1 MVAKAVRILGA
12 AVAGLFSIGGM
23 FWSLTQQLD
32 DAGFLAKTLQGQF
45 APLPP
50 GVLPS
55 EVQQPKVSPLD
66 ADQIAILR
74 AAIWRDPF
82 NPGLFNLLYANSIRV
97 GRPEAEI
104 RRQVVILAKLG
115 WRYTPAQQNLLYR
128 NLLDNSF
135 VNAVD
140 RADALLRRQ
149 KETALAFAVLSTME
163 ATPQVQNVVID
174 RLRGNPKWRHDYL
187 MTIAPQS
194 SPALLDARPAT
205 LAALSRTAIGIGRE
219 EIGPS
224 LVSLLATGRGRA
236 AYALW
241 DRRGTRQTDRN
252 LIYDPDF
259 QQVAVS
265 ARLDTVIPFEW
276 RLSQGLDYSVQPSS
290 EGILINWNRRRVPAF
305 LTQVVPVVPGQ
316 GYALTIRGTSD
327 SGDLAST
334 LAPAIICGTVSVPMT
349 RSDNRNGEARYLTG
363 SLPPACDMGTL
374 TINGAVD
381 SGVGAVNLNL
391 KDIVLQRIS

>member
-23 FWSLTQQLD
+23 FWSLTRQLD
-32 DAGFLAKTLQGQF
+32 DAGFLAKTLQGQL

-50 GVLPS
+50 SVLPS
-55 EVQQPKVSPLD
+55 GVQQPKLSPLD
-66 ADQIAILR
+66 ADEKAILS

-82 NPGLFNLLYANSIRV
+82 NPGLFNLLYANSIRI
-97 GRPEAEI
+97 GRPEAEVK
-104 RRQVVILAKLG
+104 RQVGILAKLG
-115 WRYTPAQQNLLYR
+115 WRYTPAQQNLLYH
-128 NLLDNSF
+128 NLLNNSF

-163 ATPQVQNVVID
+163 ATPQVQKVVID

-187 MTIAPQS
+187 MTITPQS
-194 SPALLDARPAT
+194 SPALLNARPAT
-205 LAALSRTAIGIGRE
+205 LAALSHTGIGIGQE

-241 DRRGTRQTDRN
+241 DRRGTRQTDSN

-259 QQVAVS
+259 QQAAVS
-265 ARLDTVIPFEW
+265 ARSDTVIPFEW
-276 RLSQGLDYSVQPSS
+276 RLSQDFDYSAQPSP
-290 EGILINWNRRRVPAF
+290 EGVLINWNRRGVPTF
-305 LTQVVPVVPGQ
+305 LTQVVPVVPGR

-327 SGDLAST
+327 SGDLALT
-334 LAPAIICGTVSVPMT
+334 LAPALVCGTISVPMT
-349 RSDNRNGEARYLTG
+349 RSENRNGEARYLTG
-363 SLPPACDMGTL
+363 MLPPACDMGTL

-381 SGVGAVNLNL
+381 SGVGIVNLNL
-391 KDIVLQRIS
+391 THIILQRIK